1 MRNRFESFAEYIVE
15 LYRVLQKIKEVE
27 MNHFQLKANHTMCLY
42 YLGKHPEGLTAT
54 QLTGMCKE
62 DKAAISRCLNQLIQK
77 NLVISDI
84 PDQKRSYRTLHFLTL
99 EGKEVVSKMKE
110 RITEAVSNGGK
121 GLTDDQRTVFYESM
135 ELILINLSKYF
146 EEQKALSNN
155 DQ

>member
-15 LYRVLQKIKEVE
+15 LYRALQKIKEVE
-27 MNHFQLKANHTMCLY
+27 MSHFQLKANHTMCLY
-42 YLGKHPEGLTAT
+42 YLGKYPEGLTAT

-77 NLVISDI
+77 NLVISDLTE
-84 PDQKRSYRTLHFLTL
+84 QKRSYRTLHFLTS

-121 GLTDDQRTVFYESM
+121 GLTEEQRSAFYESM
-135 ELILINLSKYF
+135 ELILSNLSKYL
-146 EEQKALSNN
+146 EEQENIS
-155 DQ
+155 